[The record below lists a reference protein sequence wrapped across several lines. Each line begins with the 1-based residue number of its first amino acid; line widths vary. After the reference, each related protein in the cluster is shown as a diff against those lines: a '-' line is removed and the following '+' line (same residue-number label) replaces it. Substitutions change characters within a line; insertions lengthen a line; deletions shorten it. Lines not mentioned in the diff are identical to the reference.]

1 MTTVKIDPRVI
12 RTRKLIQDAFTS
24 LVREKDFKAITVRDI
39 TEKAT
44 VNRATFYAHFTDKYE
59 LLNST
64 ITKDFMDNIK
74 QRINCHH
81 MFNQETI
88 TNILIVMCDYH
99 KDLSTLCP
107 SRYQSLGT
115 VIQSKIIEELQNLIL
130 ILLLKGNNQTST
142 DNKEI
147 LRTTSIML
155 SWSIYGATYTWN
167 KEGRKI
173 SAEDYVS
180 KMLPIIM
187 NGVDSMIIIEQQQ

>member
-1 MTTVKIDPRVI
+1 MTSGKTDPRVI
-12 RTRKLIQDAFTS
+12 RTRQLIQDAFTS
-24 LVREKDFKAITVRDI
+24 IVREKDFKAITIRDI

-59 LLNST
+59 LLDST
-64 ITKDFMDNIK
+64 ITNDFRENLK

-81 MFNQETI
+81 IFNQETMR
-88 TNILIVMCDYH
+88 NILLVMCDYH

-107 SRYQSLGT
+107 SRYHSLGT
-115 VIQSKIIEELQNLIL
+115 IIQNKIIEELQNLIL
-130 ILLLKGNNQTST
+130 SLLLKGNHQISS
-142 DNKEI
+142 DKES

-155 SWSIYGATYTWN
+155 SWAIYGATYTWN

-180 KMLPIIM
+180 KMLPIIL
-187 NGVDSMIIIEQQQ
+187 NGVDSMIIKQ

>member
-1 MTTVKIDPRVI
+1 MAAKIDPRVI
-12 RTRKLIQDAFTS
+12 RTRQLIQDAFTS

-44 VNRATFYAHFTDKYE
+44 INRATFYAHFTDKYE
-59 LLNST
+59 LLDST
-64 ITKDFMDNIK
+64 ITKDFRENLK

-81 MFNQETI
+81 MFNKETI
-88 TNILIVMCDYH
+88 RNILLVMCEYH

-115 VIQSKIIEELQNLIL
+115 VIQNKIIEELQNLIL
-130 ILLLKGNNQTST
+130 NLLIKTSS
-142 DNKEI
+142 DNEL

-167 KEGRKI
+167 NEGRKI
-173 SAEDYVS
+173 SVEDYVS

-187 NGVDSMIIIEQQQ
+187 KGVDSIIEQHQQFN